1 MSGKG
6 RVRKG
11 LNSHSAPL
19 TVYSVPTVSNAMIN
33 FKSFPQVVLIDLG
46 WGGVGVGGAYD
57 IFSIMK
63 IMAIIDVKGW
73 QTPPPQ

>member
-1 MSGKG
+1 
-6 RVRKG
+6 
-11 LNSHSAPL
+11 
-19 TVYSVPTVSNAMIN
+19 MIN